1 MQYVENSF
9 LSKHDLLLTVTLCG
23 LLVTS
28 GNLQLL
34 PHRTLEAG
42 LALWTK
48 SLWVFSLSQKGRG
61 VGGGHA
67 GAEER
72 QGKKDILGTDRMN
85 AQGD

>member
-61 VGGGHA
+61 VGGGM
-67 GAEER
+67 
-72 QGKKDILGTDRMN
+72 QGQRN
-85 AQGD
+85 ARVKRIFWGQTG